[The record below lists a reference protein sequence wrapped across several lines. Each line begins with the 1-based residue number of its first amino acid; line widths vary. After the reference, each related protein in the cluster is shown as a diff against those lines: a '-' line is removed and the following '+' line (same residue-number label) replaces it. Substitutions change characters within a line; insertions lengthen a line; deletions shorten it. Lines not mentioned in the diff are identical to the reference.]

1 MVVAQLAERLLLT
14 PEIRGLNS
22 NIGNKV
28 FGTLVLFCQL
38 QLRRDENKEN

>member
-28 FGTLVLFCQL
+28 FGTFGTFLSIAIKK
-38 QLRRDENKEN
+38 RRK